1 MDKLNEKYT
10 KQCKI
15 CTEVKMS
22 NRLKNE
28 KSPYLRQHAE
38 NPVDWY
44 PWENEAFERA
54 KSEDKPI
61 FLSIGYSTCHW
72 CHVMAHESFEDNEVA
87 DILNRSFISI
97 KVDREERPDID
108 AVYMTV
114 CQAMTGS
121 GGWPLTVI
129 MTPEQKPFFAA
140 TYLPKKGRFGQV
152 GLTELLNYVSDLW
165 ENEKTK
171 LLESAEKITET
182 VTGIDEA
189 QRRRTP
195 TRSVNGY
202 GDLKKSKGFVASG
215 GADADSDSGDFGKE
229 LLKKAYMSFT
239 ERFDKKYGGFG
250 AAPKFPSPHNL
261 VFLMNY
267 AQREKVPDALRIAL
281 ATLDSMAAGG
291 IFDHIGGGFSRY
303 STDEKWLAPHF
314 EKMLYDNA
322 LLLSA
327 YVKAYQLTQDEHYA
341 DIARRTADYMIR
353 ELRNPS
359 GGFYCAQD
367 ADSEG
372 VEGRYYVFDLD
383 EILAVLGG
391 KDGREF
397 CEIYDITEKG
407 NFEGKNIPN
416 LISNPR
422 DGLRMGDPALKK
434 LCDYRK
440 KRAPLHT
447 DDKVLT
453 SWTALAASAFAQ
465 AGIVLAD
472 ESYLQAA
479 IYAVRFIEENMTD
492 ARGRL
497 LLRWHSSEAAHDGQL
512 SDYAAY
518 ALALIN
524 LYRATLKP
532 EYLRQAIGRA
542 EQITE
547 LFADES
553 GGGFFQ
559 SAFDS
564 EQLISRPKDTYD
576 GAIPSGNSMTAMVFE
591 ELAELTGEIY
601 WRNQADKQ
609 HEFTASYAEISPA
622 DFSFAMTAF
631 MKRLYPQQ
639 ELICAANAIP
649 EELESFMRSAGSDNT
664 SILFKSSQNAEL
676 LAMCAPLTESYPVP
690 EKDTDAIWYLCKN
703 GACNAPSENFY
714 ELEL

>member
-1 MDKLNEKYT
+1 
-10 KQCKI
+10 
-15 CTEVKMS
+15 MS

-44 PWENEAFERA
+44 PWGNEAFEKA

-72 CHVMAHESFEDNEVA
+72 CHVMAHESFEDGEVA

-114 CQAMTGS
+114 CQAITGS

-140 TYLPKKGRFGQV
+140 TYLPKKGRFGQA

-165 ENEKTK
+165 KKEKAK
-171 LLESAEKITET
+171 LLESAEKITEA

-189 QRRRTP
+189 QGRKSP
-195 TRSVNGY
+195 KQSAQ
-202 GDLKKSKGFVASG
+202 DLGGFGGTDTVSYSG
-215 GADADSDSGDFGKE
+215 AFGKA

-250 AAPKFPSPHNL
+250 VAPKFPSPHNL

-267 AQREKVPDALRIAL
+267 AQREKVPDALRMAL

-322 LLLSA
+322 LLLSS
-327 YVKAYQLTQDEHYA
+327 YVKAYQFTQDEHYA
-341 DIARRTADYMIR
+341 DIARRTADYILR
-353 ELRNPS
+353 ELRDPS

-372 VEGRYYVFDLD
+372 VEGRYYVFNLD
-383 EILAVLGG
+383 EIIAVLGE

-397 CEIYDITEKG
+397 CKTYDITEKG

-422 DGLRMGDPALKK
+422 DGLRMGDPTLKK
-434 LCDYRK
+434 LRDYRK
-440 KRAPLHT
+440 NRAPLHT

-479 IYAVRFIEENMTD
+479 IDVVRFIEENMTD

-497 LLRWHSSEAAHDGQL
+497 LLRWHSGEAAHDGQL

-532 EYLRQAIGRA
+532 EYLQQAIGRA
-542 EQITE
+542 TQISE

-559 SAFDS
+559 NAFDS

-576 GAIPSGNSMTAMVFE
+576 GAIPSGNSMTARVFE

-609 HEFTASYAEISPA
+609 HEFTASYAEMSPA

-631 MKRLYPQQ
+631 MKSLYPQQ

-649 EELESFMRSAGSDNT
+649 SELETFMRSAESANT
-664 SILFKSSQNAEL
+664 SILFKSGQNTEL
-676 LAMCAPLTESYPVP
+676 LAMCAPFTENYPVP

-703 GACNAPSENFY
+703 GACNAPSSDFGS
-714 ELEL
+714 LDL